1 MSGGGVTG
9 ALLHAIAP
17 SPFST
22 VQDFGRV
29 GWRRFGVT
37 GAGAMDIES
46 HAVANALVG
55 NVVEAAT
62 IEFAHGGGEWAISGA
77 PARIAVAGGSFT
89 ASIDGRAVPHGSSA
103 VLRPGERLQIGGA
116 RDAVWGYLAVSGGI
130 RVERELGSR
139 ATYVRAGIGG
149 LDGRK
154 LEVGDTL
161 PLQPPTVA
169 GPERRLDHAPS
180 GDPAAPIRVVL
191 GPQDDYFTTESI
203 AVFLGS
209 HYQVTWQADRMGY
222 RLEGPP
228 LEHSRGFNIASDAIL
243 PGSIQVPGNGRP
255 IVLLRDAQTTGGY
268 PKVATIIS
276 ADLGRFA
283 QLRPLSRMRFAAVTP
298 EAAQLLRRE
307 FITRVQATG
316 LHARAG

>member
-1 MSGGGVTG
+1 MPE

-29 GWRRFGVT
+29 GWRRYGVT
-37 GAGAMDIES
+37 GAGAMDLES
-46 HAVANALVG
+46 HAVANALAG
-55 NVVEAAT
+55 NAVEAAT
-62 IEFAHGGGEWAISGA
+62 IEFAHGGGEWTISGRA
-77 PARIAVAGGSFT
+77 ARIAVAGGSFA
-89 ASIDGRAVPHGSSA
+89 ASIDGQAVPAGSSA
-103 VLRPGERLQIGGA
+103 VLRPGARLQIGGA

-139 ATYVRAGIGG
+139 STYVRAGMGG
-149 LDGRK
+149 FAGRK
-154 LEVGDTL
+154 LEAGDAL
-161 PLQPPTVA
+161 PLQPPPVDGSA
-169 GPERRLDHAPS
+169 RRLDRAAI

-191 GPQDDYFTTESI
+191 GPQDDYFTAESI
-203 AVFLGS
+203 AVFLTS

-228 LEHSRGFNIASDAIL
+228 LDHSQGFNIVSDAIL

-268 PKVATIIS
+268 PKVATITS

-283 QLRPLSRMRFAAVTP
+283 QLRPLSRMRFAAVTLD
-298 EAAQLLRRE
+298 AAQLLRRE

-316 LHARAG
+316 LHTRAA

>member
-1 MSGGGVTG
+1 MPEV
-9 ALLHAIAP
+9 LLHAVAP

-29 GWRRFGVT
+29 GWRRYGVT
-37 GAGAMDIES
+37 GAGAMDLES

-55 NVVEAAT
+55 NPVEAAT
-62 IEFAHGGGEWAISGA
+62 VEFAHGGGEWTISGA

-89 ASIDGRAVPHGSSA
+89 ASIDGRAVPTMSSA
-103 VLRPGERLQIGGA
+103 LLRPGARLAIGGA

-130 RVERELGSR
+130 QVQRELGSR

-149 LDGRK
+149 HEGRK
-154 LEVGDTL
+154 IEAGDALALQHL
-161 PLQPPTVA
+161 PLD
-169 GPERRLDHAPS
+169 GPERTFDRPIDGS
-180 GDPAAPIRVVL
+180 NDPARPIRVVL
-191 GPQDDYFTTESI
+191 GPQDNYFTDES
-203 AVFLGS
+203 VVLFLTS

-228 LEHSRGFNIASDAIL
+228 LEHSRGFNIVSDAIL

-276 ADLGRFA
+276 PDLGRFA
-283 QLRPLSRMRFAAVTP
+283 QLRPLSRMRFAAVTLD
-298 EAAQLLRRE
+298 AAQLLRRE
-307 FITRVQATG
+307 FITRVQAAG
-316 LHARAG
+316 LHTRAA

>member
-1 MSGGGVTG
+1 VTEVV
-9 ALLHAIAP
+9 LHAVAP

-29 GWRRFGVT
+29 GWRRYGVT
-37 GAGAMDIES
+37 GAGAMDVES

-55 NVVEAAT
+55 NAVEAAT
-62 IEFAHGGGEWAISGA
+62 VEFAHGGGEWTISGA
-77 PARIAVAGGSFT
+77 AARIAVAGGSFA
-89 ASIDGRAVPHGSSA
+89 ASIDGRAVATGSSA
-103 VLRPGERLQIGGA
+103 VLRPGARLQIGGA

-139 ATYVRAGIGG
+139 ATYVRAGMGG
-149 LDGRK
+149 LEGRK
-154 LEVGDTL
+154 LEAGDRL
-161 PLQPPTVA
+161 PLQPPPVI
-169 GPERRLDHAPS
+169 GPECRMDRAPS

-191 GPQDDYFTTESI
+191 GPQDDYFTAESI
-203 AVFLGS
+203 AVFLSS

-228 LEHSRGFNIASDAIL
+228 LEHSRGFNIVSDAIL

-283 QLRPLSRMRFAAVTP
+283 QLRPLSRMRFTAVTP
-298 EAAQLLRRE
+298 DAAQLLRRE

-316 LHARAG
+316 LHTRAG

>member
-1 MSGGGVTG
+1 MTAS
-9 ALLHAIAP
+9 ALLHAVAP

-29 GWRRFGVT
+29 GWRRYGVT

-55 NVVEAAT
+55 NGVEAAT
-62 IEFAHGGGEWAISGA
+62 VEFAHGGGAWAISGA
-77 PARIAVAGGSFT
+77 PARIAVAGGSFA
-89 ASIDGRAVPHGSSA
+89 ASIDGRPIPIGSSA
-103 VLRPGERLQIGGA
+103 VLQPGAQLQIGGA
-116 RDAVWGYLAVSGGI
+116 RDAVWGYLAVAGGI
-130 RVERELGSR
+130 GVARELGSR
-139 ATYVRAGIGG
+139 ATYVRAGMGG
-149 LDGRK
+149 FGGRK
-154 LEVGDTL
+154 LEAGDAL
-161 PLQPPTVA
+161 PLQPPPID
-169 GPERRLDHAPS
+169 GPERRLDRPAPAP
-180 GDPAAPIRVVL
+180 DPIRVVL

-203 AVFLGS
+203 ALFLSS
-209 HYQVTWQADRMGY
+209 HYQVTWQADRQGY
-222 RLEGPP
+222 RLEGPA
-228 LEHSRGFNIASDAIL
+228 LTHSQGFNIASDAIL

-283 QLRPLSRMRFAAVTP
+283 QLRPLSRVRFAAVTP

-316 LHARAG
+316 LHTR

>member
-1 MSGGGVTG
+1 MTD
-9 ALLHAIAP
+9 ALLHAVAP

-55 NVVEAAT
+55 NAVEAAT

-77 PARIAVAGGSFT
+77 PARIAVAGGSFA
-89 ASIDGRAVPHGSSA
+89 ASIDGQAVPDGSSA
-103 VLRPGERLQIGGA
+103 VLRPGARLQIGGA

-154 LEVGDTL
+154 LEAGNAL
-161 PLQPPTVA
+161 PLQPPAVS
-169 GPERRLDHAPS
+169 GPERRLHRARAD
-180 GDPAAPIRVVL
+180 DPAAPIRVVL
-191 GPQDDYFTTESI
+191 GPQDDYFTAESI

-228 LEHSRGFNIASDAIL
+228 LEHSRGFNIVSDAIL

>member
-1 MSGGGVTG
+1 MTD
-9 ALLHAIAP
+9 ALLHAVAP

-46 HAVANALVG
+46 HAAANALAG
-55 NVVEAAT
+55 NAVEAAT
-62 IEFAHGGGEWAISGA
+62 IEFAHGGGEWTISGA
-77 PARIAVAGGSFT
+77 PARIAVAGGSFA
-89 ASIDGRAVPHGSSA
+89 ASIDGQAVPPGTSA
-103 VLRPGERLQIGGA
+103 VLRPGARLRIGGA

-139 ATYVRAGIGG
+139 ATYVRAGMGG

-154 LEVGDTL
+154 LEAGDIL
-161 PLQPPTVA
+161 KLQPPVVT
-169 GPERRLDHAPS
+169 GPERRLDRAPTE
-180 GDPAAPIRVVL
+180 DPAAPIRVVL

-203 AVFLGS
+203 AVFLSS

-222 RLEGPP
+222 RLEGPA
-228 LEHSRGFNIASDAIL
+228 LVHAKGFNIVSDAIL

-283 QLRPLSRMRFAAVTP
+283 QLRPLSRMRFAAVSP